1 MTGKPT
7 GATPAV
13 PLDRDSAIALR
24 AADRAANLAST
35 DELLAARP
43 LSAETRR
50 AISGFKAR
58 GVLRDVPVLGPAARA
73 LYRRLRGGA
82 S

>member
-1 MTGKPT
+1 M
-7 GATPAV
+7 
-13 PLDRDSAIALR
+13 
-24 AADRAANLAST
+24 AANLAST

-58 GVLRDVPVLGPAARA
+58 GVLRDIPVLGPAARA